1 MQRYNFDGAPR
12 GRRSHDG
19 EWVLAYEAESRVRC
33 FESLLASYR
42 SRIRELESERDEAY
56 ALATERDDLARRVYA
71 MSHAILDL
79 LLAEQEHGPYS
90 DEFNT
95 AKKAAKR
102 LATEAAEAAAKGGE

>member
-1 MQRYNFDGAPR
+1 MKRYDLEAHSTPFGM
-12 GRRSHDG
+12 
-19 EWVLAYEAESRVRC
+19 WVKADEAE
-33 FESLLASYR
+33 A
-42 SRIRELESERDEAY
+42 RIRELESERDEAY

-102 LATEAAEAAAKGGE
+102 LATEAAEAAAKQEGGEE